1 MQIPV
6 RVATLQVSE
15 AAEELGLVRVRAD
28 LSGMSESIIHLPQ
41 VHLRHNERPYVGK
54 KLWHRSDLVPTA
66 RRNTEHCHFQLLD

>member
-28 LSGMSESIIHLPQ
+28 LSGMSESIIHLSQ
-41 VHLRHNERPYVGK
+41 FHL
-54 KLWHRSDLVPTA
+54 S
-66 RRNTEHCHFQLLD
+66 